1 MKKKINLQRINQSG
15 QFEPFKLLIG
25 AVLGLLI
32 LILVLGVVESVR
44 SVQWQLSEGRFYDG
58 FKIALN
64 TPTGDEVLREK
75 LLFRKG
81 TVFSGIGL
89 GHNTPVGPLCITFTS
104 YDDRISTLNNNSI
117 RKAEI
122 LFDLQTDVIFI
133 CRTMAPDPP
142 NCPGTIQCSVTFGSP

>member
-1 MKKKINLQRINQSG
+1 MEKENNLRQINQSG

-32 LILVLGVVESVR
+32 LVLVLGVVESVR
-44 SVQWQLSEGRFYDG
+44 SVQWQLSEGRFSDG

-81 TVFSGIGL
+81 TVFSGTGL
-89 GHNTPVGPLCITFTS
+89 GHNTPVDPLCILFIS
-104 YDDRISTLNNNSI
+104 NDPDRITVTNNATVH
-117 RKAEI
+117 KAEI
-122 LFDLQTDVIFI
+122 ISDLQTDVIFI
-133 CRTMAPDPP
+133 CQTPVGG
-142 NCPGTIQCSVTFGSP
+142 CGTGKIQCSVTFGRP